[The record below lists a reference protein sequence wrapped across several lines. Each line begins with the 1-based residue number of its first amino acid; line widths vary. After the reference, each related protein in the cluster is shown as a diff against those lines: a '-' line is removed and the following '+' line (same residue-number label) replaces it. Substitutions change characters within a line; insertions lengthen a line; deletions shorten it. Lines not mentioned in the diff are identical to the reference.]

1 MALHDPQSAQDKPD
15 SAKGRAGFRA
25 LIIPGE
31 TGADARLKVAGITLA
46 ERQRRQLLRLG
57 ASRVDQAGGESMIAD
72 GATLRGP
79 VLLIEAG
86 LLADERIIAAFLD
99 EAERRKDDAQALLAL
114 GPDGQTGGLAWLPE
128 GGRAFAWQDIAAAGA
143 ALVDLTQIDTYS
155 PERRRKVPLLW
166 ERPSDPASARRAGGQ
181 VLAAAQKGCLDWPA
195 RFIHPP
201 IENAFVRLLLPTPI
215 TPNMISV
222 MAFLLGLYAA
232 WSFATGSMWTGLL
245 LALAIGPIDGIDGKL
260 ARTRVEFSPWGDLEH
275 VGDKIVEYSWFA
287 ALAAAIGTGWAWALA
302 ALIVVTALA
311 EALQG
316 EFYRRLTGAQL
327 DDAGAFER
335 AYRLVSGRRNTFF
348 WCLLPFAWFEA
359 WGAGLVM
366 IAVYAAA
373 NFFVMQGRFF
383 IRLAE
388 YGRAHSA
395 AIAANLDATAYGMLD
410 PADLEEDRAEPASV
424 VGPVVLPSS
433 GSLGTR

>member
-1 MALHDPQSAQDKPD
+1 MALHDPQSAQGKPD
-15 SAKGRAGFRA
+15 SARSANSFRA
-25 LIIPGE
+25 VIAPAGHGGGWPQKL
-31 TGADARLKVAGITLA
+31 AGITIA
-46 ERQRRQLLRLG
+46 ERQQRQLLRLG
-57 ASRVDQAGGESMIAD
+57 AGKVDLAGEH
-72 GATLRGP
+72 GAIVGP
-79 VLLIEAG
+79 VLVIEAG
-86 LLADERIIAAFLD
+86 LIADERLIAAFL
-99 EAERRKDDAQALLAL
+99 EAARTRGLGSPALVAL
-114 GPDGQTGGLAWLPE
+114 GPDGETGGLAWLPD
-128 GGRAFAWQDIAAAGA
+128 GGRDFAWPALLAGA
-143 ALVDLTQIDTYS
+143 DRIDLGQVDSYS
-155 PERRRKVPLLW
+155 PERRRKVPLIW
-166 ERPSDPASARRAGGQ
+166 ERPSDAAAARRVAGDL
-181 VLAAAQKGCLDWPA
+181 LASAQKGCLDWPA

-232 WSFATGSMWTGLL
+232 WCFATGSLWTGLL
-245 LALAIGPIDGIDGKL
+245 LALMIGPIDGIDGKL

-275 VGDKIVEYSWFA
+275 VGDKIVEYAWFA

-327 DDAGAFER
+327 DDAGGFER

-388 YGRAHSA
+388 YGRAHSV
-395 AIAANLDATAYGMLD
+395 AIAANLDATAYGVLD